1 LKFSEKKLNWIV
13 IISLSGRVAKLWT
26 VSNANPNKVMVPDLV
41 GRSEI
46 NGFELSL
53 CEAQETTGFMEDCLE
68 DTG

>member
-1 LKFSEKKLNWIV
+1 
-13 IISLSGRVAKLWT
+13 
-26 VSNANPNKVMVPDLV
+26 MVPDLV

-68 DTG
+68 DTGEKTERLAVKMM